1 MLLLNQKNIN
11 KLIFIPVVLLLVLSD
26 THVYSHMS
34 NESDSNDCELCTI
47 LSISNDWAKPSV
59 LTPVKRGTAIIHILD
74 NPLLS
79 LIYETPLRCFV
90 SPRFIHNKPP
100 PILV

>member
-1 MLLLNQKNIN
+1 MLVFNRKNRN
-11 KLIFIPVVLLLVLSD
+11 NLIFIPVVLLLVLSD
-26 THVYSHMS
+26 THVYSHVS
-34 NESDSNDCELCTI
+34 NASDSNDCELCTT
-47 LSISNDWAKPSV
+47 LSISNDWDKPSV
-59 LTPVKRGTAIIHILD
+59 LPVKPNTAIIYILD

-90 SPRFIHNKPP
+90 SPRFMHNKPP

>member
-1 MLLLNQKNIN
+1 MLVFNRKNRN

-26 THVYSHMS
+26 THVFSHVS
-34 NESDSNDCELCTI
+34 NASDSNDCELCTI

-59 LTPVKRGTAIIHILD
+59 LPVKPSKAIMYILD

-90 SPRFIHNKPP
+90 SPRFMHNKPP